1 MPTGQYRALK
11 VFSIVG
17 RHLRSSAPCNWPTR
31 ARAAAC
37 WCFVSNALH
46 PISTRRLTAAC
57 RAQTPADSWGACAR
71 SGSRHKPRS
80 RHTLT
85 TRLCTGLELRAR
97 WPRGS
102 RSCARSGSSTRTR
115 ACTSTS
121 RTSVLSTRHGSQIEH
136 FVTRPCPQCRTH
148 TVSHRLMVVA
158 GRCGFAQ
165 RDAQLRGLC
174 DRALVDGALRH
185 QGALAAFF
193 HLHKLGHQRL
203 ALRSRSS
210 VSRGVPWARPSAA
223 VRFKPQ
229 QWRLY
234 EPAVSPM
241 LCVVRRGVQHR
252 TSQVRFF

>member
-1 MPTGQYRALK
+1 MPTGHYRTLK

-17 RHLRSSAPCNWPTR
+17 RHLRSSAPCSWPTR

-80 RHTLT
+80 RHTLI

-136 FVTRPCPQCRTH
+136 FGTRPCPQCPNTH
-148 TVSHRLMVVA
+148 CLTDLWSWQVGAASLNATLNCEDFATAHSSTAHFDIKARLPLFSPSQAWSPAPCASQSFVGLAWRPVGESICCGALQTAAMAPLRARSLTNAV
-158 GRCGFAQ
+158 RCAQ
-165 RDAQLRGLC
+165 RCTAPDE
-174 DRALVDGALRH
+174 
-185 QGALAAFF
+185 
-193 HLHKLGHQRL
+193 
-203 ALRSRSS
+203 
-210 VSRGVPWARPSAA
+210 PSAL
-223 VRFKPQ
+223 F
-229 QWRLY
+229 
-234 EPAVSPM
+234 
-241 LCVVRRGVQHR
+241 
-252 TSQVRFF
+252 